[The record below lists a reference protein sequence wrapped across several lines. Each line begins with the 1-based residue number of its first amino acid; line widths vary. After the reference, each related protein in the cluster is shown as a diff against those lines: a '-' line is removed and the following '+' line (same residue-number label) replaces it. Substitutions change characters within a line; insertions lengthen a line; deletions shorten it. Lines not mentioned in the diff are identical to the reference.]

1 MEQNQFIETIESN
14 ITVENQGAILEAYE
28 IKGEITRDWI
38 FSLLAEG
45 WNTYDI
51 IKNYNIPENVI
62 LENVDLLEKDVIR
75 GIDLSENFI
84 EEALKIN
91 FFEPEDIGHL
101 TMVTYSRLSEKFLGN
116 WEKVINWDKMIIYIS
131 TQEDTFEKWIEII
144 DQKNLWKSIS
154 ANDLN
159 IDFIREWKDK
169 LDWSLLSLV
178 KEFTTEEKEEFKSYI
193 ISFDEEIIQ
202 TEQKEFSIDDI
213 ANLMD
218 DIYGVNM

>member
-14 ITVENQGAILEAYE
+14 ITVENQGTILEAYE

-62 LENVDLLEKDVIR
+62 LENTDLLEKDVIR

-116 WEKVINWDKMIIYIS
+116 WQEVINWDKMIIYIS

-154 ANDLN
+154 ANNLD

-169 LDWSLLSLV
+169 LDWTLLSLV

-193 ISFDEEIIQ
+193 ISYDEEVIQ
-202 TEQKEFSIDDI
+202 KEQKEFSIDDI

-218 DIYGVNM
+218 DIYGN

>member
-1 MEQNQFIETIESN
+1 MEQNEFIETIESN
-14 ITVENQGAILEAYE
+14 VTVENQGTILEAYE

-51 IKNYNIPENVI
+51 IKNYNISENVI
-62 LENVDLLEKDVIR
+62 LENADLLEKDVIR

-84 EEALKIN
+84 EEAIKIK
-91 FFEPEDIGHL
+91 FFEPEDIGYL

-116 WEKVINWDKMIIYIS
+116 WEEVINWNKMIIYIS

-144 DQKNLWKSIS
+144 DKKNLWKSIS
-154 ANDLN
+154 ANDLP

-169 LDWSLLSLV
+169 LDWTLLSLV
-178 KEFTTEEKEEFKSYI
+178 KEFTKEQKEEFKSYI
-193 ISFDEEIIQ
+193 QTIEENVQ
-202 TEQKEFSIDDI
+202 HNEQKEFSIDDI

-218 DIYGVNM
+218 ELYGN